1 MACRITTLE
10 DMTSTLAAATPVA
23 PSRTRA
29 VLRFAGSYLEMVLAM
44 GIGMMA
50 LAPLWRLAW
59 PGIADHPDVETITMA
74 LDMTVAM
81 GGWMRLRRHSWAH
94 VARMCAAMNLG
105 FALVL
110 PAYWVGMLSAG
121 AMESLGHGLMLVL
134 MALAMLP
141 NPFRRTS

>member
-1 MACRITTLE
+1 
-10 DMTSTLAAATPVA
+10 MTSTLTAATPVT

-29 VLRFAGSYLEMVLAM
+29 ALRFAGHYLEMVLAM

-59 PGIADHPDVETITMA
+59 PGIADHPGLETLTMA
-74 LDMTVAM
+74 LDMTLAM
-81 GGWMRLRRHSWAH
+81 GGWMRLRRHAWPH
-94 VARMCAAMNLG
+94 IARMSVAMNLG

-110 PAYWVGMLSAG
+110 PAYWAGALSAG

-141 NPFRRTS
+141 TPFRRTS

>member
-1 MACRITTLE
+1 
-10 DMTSTLAAATPVA
+10 MTSTLTAATPVA

-29 VLRFAGSYLEMVLAM
+29 ALRAAGHYLEMVLAM

-59 PGIADHPDVETITMA
+59 PGIADHPDVETLTMA

-81 GGWMRLRRHSWAH
+81 GGWMRLRRHPWAH
-94 VARMCAAMNLG
+94 IARMCAAMNLG

-110 PAYWVGMLSAG
+110 PAYWAGVLSAE
-121 AMESLGHGLMLVL
+121 AMEGLGHGLMLVL

>member
-50 LAPLWRLAW
+50 LAPLWHLAW
-59 PGIADHPDVETITMA
+59 PGIAGHPDVETITMA

-81 GGWMRLRRHSWAH
+81 GGWMRLRRHPWAPI
-94 VARMCAAMNLG
+94 ARMSAAMNLG

-110 PAYWVGMLSAG
+110 PAYWAGMLSAG

>member
-1 MACRITTLE
+1 
-10 DMTSTLAAATPVA
+10 MTSTLAPLTATATATVA
-23 PSRTRA
+23 PSRTRT
-29 VLRFAGSYLEMVLAM
+29 VLRFTGHYLEMVVAM
-44 GIGMMA
+44 MVGMAA

-59 PGIADHPDVETITMA
+59 PAIADHPGLETLTMA
-74 LDMTVAM
+74 LDMTLAM
-81 GGWMRLRRHSWAH
+81 GGWMRLRRHAWPH
-94 VARMCAAMNLG
+94 IARMSVAMNLG

-110 PAYWVGMLSAG
+110 PAYLAGALSAG